1 MKEVN
6 VEDARSKDPGSMAG
20 NLEECLP
27 ECRRMDSEMR
37 QGLRQGQKEEREDV
51 VFA

>member
-27 ECRRMDSEMR
+27 ECRRMDWEMR
-37 QGLRQGQKEEREDV
+37 LWSEAGQKEE
-51 VFA
+51 